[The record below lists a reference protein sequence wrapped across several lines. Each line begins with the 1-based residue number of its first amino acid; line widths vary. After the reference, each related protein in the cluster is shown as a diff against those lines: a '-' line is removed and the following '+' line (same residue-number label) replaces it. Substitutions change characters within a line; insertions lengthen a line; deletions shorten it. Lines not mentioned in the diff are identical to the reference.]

1 MSRIFWSLF
10 PSHIAAVSTAT
21 FGSRCIA
28 ANRAAL
34 TASVYALL
42 DEVLSGMIPSSACL
56 ERRRGVELDRVLHGR
71 LEPVPLVGQDVE
83 QDRAFHRLDLLEVD
97 CATSCRSWPSIGP
110 M

>member
-10 PSHIAAVSTAT
+10 PSHIAAVRTAT

-42 DEVLSGMIPSSACL
+42 DDVLSGMIPSSAVWNGAGAWNLTGSFTAGSNPC
-56 ERRRGVELDRVLHGR
+56 
-71 LEPVPLVGQDVE
+71 PLSVRTWSRTG
-83 QDRAFHRLDLLEVD
+83 
-97 CATSCRSWPSIGP
+97 PSIALTFSR
-110 M
+110 